1 VPPLIVGVARP
12 GRLPYPCPEGS
23 ASGCAEEAVRTI
35 VELWRGQLPLGRAFW
50 AWGILGGAVVGLV
63 STLLAALLLTSD
75 APAWL
80 AALAFAGHLPW
91 NLVLLVGVW
100 RSAAQPEVARGTATL
115 ARLAML
121 AWVVVLSLL

>member
-1 VPPLIVGVARP
+1 M
-12 GRLPYPCPEGS
+12 
-23 ASGCAEEAVRTI
+23 RTI
-35 VELWRGQLPLGRAFW
+35 LELWRGELPLGRVFW
-50 AWGILGGAVVGLV
+50 LWGILGGGVVALFI
-63 STLLAALLLTSD
+63 TILALALLTTG

-80 AALAFAGHLPW
+80 AALVFAADIPW

-100 RSAAQPEVARGTATL
+100 RSAAQPGVASGTANL

>member
-1 VPPLIVGVARP
+1 MRTVVALWH
-12 GRLPYPCPEGS
+12 GR
-23 ASGCAEEAVRTI
+23 
-35 VELWRGQLPLGRAFW
+35 LPLGRAFW
-50 AWGILGGAVVGLV
+50 AWGILGGAAVGLG
-63 STLLAALLLTSD
+63 STLLAVILLTVD

-80 AALAFAGHLPW
+80 AALAFAAHLPW

-100 RSAAQPEVARGTATL
+100 RSAAQPGVASGTANL